1 MDRLCPIELMLIS
14 QVIPFM
20 LIVAKTKGAQHG
32 LKGKCVLVPA
42 DLDNIQTILPRSWDE
57 EYLISLALKRWLT
70 DKSVVNKQQIR
81 LVLVNTTPQTLAQIN
96 PFYSNITI
104 HNEWEDLREQS
115 DPVLWR
121 FLADKNAWESNN
133 RSDG

>member
-1 MDRLCPIELMLIS
+1 M
-14 QVIPFM
+14 
-20 LIVAKTKGAQHG
+20 
-32 LKGKCVLVPA
+32 
-42 DLDNIQTILPRSWDE
+42 
-57 EYLISLALKRWLT
+57 
-70 DKSVVNKQQIR
+70 VNKQQFR
-81 LVLVNTTPQTLAQIN
+81 LVLVNTTPQKLAQIN

-121 FLADKNAWESNN
+121 FLADKNAREFNN